1 MFVDSCDF
9 MNELFKFYSKKYKVE
24 WELENE
30 IFYLYF
36 NDDKNRLY
44 VSDDIIYL
52 EKYNKMFRYW
62 KNIIRFHVEDFDS
75 IKDVIDSC
83 MNNKIYS
90 GIFIKS
96 MRLKDCVV
104 EIIVL
109 LIIFLCYI
117 LFKIFI

>member
-1 MFVDSCDF
+1 
-9 MNELFKFYSKKYKVE
+9 MNELFEFYSKKYKTE
-24 WELENE
+24 WILENE

-36 NDDKNRLY
+36 NNEKNRLY
-44 VSDDIIYL
+44 VSDDIVYL
-52 EKYNKMFRYW
+52 EKYKKLFRYW
-62 KNIIRFHVEDFDS
+62 KNIIHFHVEDFDS

>member
-1 MFVDSCDF
+1 

-44 VSDDIIYL
+44 VSDDIVYL
-52 EKYNKMFRYW
+52 EKYNKLFRYW
-62 KNIIRFHVEDFDS
+62 KNIIHFHVEDFDS

-96 MRLKDCVV
+96 MR
-104 EIIVL
+104 
-109 LIIFLCYI
+109 
-117 LFKIFI
+117 

>member
-1 MFVDSCDF
+1 MDK
-9 MNELFKFYSKKYKVE
+9 LFKFYSKKYKTE

-44 VSDDIIYL
+44 VSDDIVYL
-52 EKYNKMFRYW
+52 EKYNKILKNW
-62 KNIIRFHVEDFDS
+62 KNIIHFHVEDVDS
-75 IKDVIDSC
+75 IKDVVDSC
-83 MNNKIYS
+83 LNNKVYS

-109 LIIFLCYI
+109 LIIFLCFI

>member
-1 MFVDSCDF
+1 
-9 MNELFKFYSKKYKVE
+9 MNELFRFYLKNYKVE

-52 EKYNKMFRYW
+52 EKYNKIFRYW
-62 KNIIRFHVEDFDS
+62 KNIIHFHVEDFDS

-83 MNNKIYS
+83 IKNKIYL
-90 GIFIKS
+90 GVLVKS
-96 MRLKDCVV
+96 ASLIGVIVV
-104 EIIVL
+104 SIIVFV
-109 LIIFLCYI
+109 IFLVFI
-117 LFKIFI
+117 LFFT